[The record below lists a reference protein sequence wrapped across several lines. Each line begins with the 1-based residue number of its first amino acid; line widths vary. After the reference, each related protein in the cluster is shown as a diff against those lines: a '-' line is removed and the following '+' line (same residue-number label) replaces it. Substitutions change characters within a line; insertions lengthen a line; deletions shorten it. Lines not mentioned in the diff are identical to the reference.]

1 MIFFWTIKCPY
12 RRHWIPAGSMFT
24 YFCFG
29 WLFRII
35 FTSVYLFNQKF
46 NICIIIDSVLWNF
59 CYLLNTNVLVSSKG
73 STVQKITKIF
83 IFTYFFLQSKFAFCS
98 KWMKTVKQQNSLS
111 CFDVIPLNNADN
123 FLLQDNVSLFY

>member
-83 IFTYFFLQSKFAFCS
+83 IFTFIFTFLCNPSLLFVLNEWRQLSSK
-98 KWMKTVKQQNSLS
+98 
-111 CFDVIPLNNADN
+111 IPCHVLTL
-123 FLLQDNVSLFY
+123 FLLIMQIIFYYKIM